1 MLDCLFVVEFN
12 DGSLQQT
19 FCEWWYMQNM
29 KILEY
34 NDVDPLQV
42 LNLTLL
48 ALDFPFTPEYAAH
61 IRRTDPRLFPCLT
74 LNAVEDDD
82 VVGVAGILRL
92 PMVSTDGREDVGGIW
107 AVSTHPHHAG
117 RGIASALLD
126 EAHTQMRDAGLRF
139 SMLLTERHLKAY
151 KLYHQHGYV
160 EMNVWAKALAR
171 WETAHQPSRL
181 RAQPASTILSESQGQ
196 DGYDFVE
203 KIFEAIAVNYLGFA
217 WRYRPFTRLREK
229 MSLDDIWIVREN
241 DTPVGYIHARKEGP
255 LLETHIHLLHPD
267 IDVVEAIAVIASK
280 MKASY
285 VQVGMSRPSHI
296 AGLKRAGWQVTYP
309 NWASFMLKPLLPEL
323 TADDARQL
331 FGIGTDQFLISWLD
345 VT

>member
-1 MLDCLFVVEFN
+1 
-12 DGSLQQT
+12 
-19 FCEWWYMQNM
+19 M

-48 ALDFPFTPEYAAH
+48 ALDFPLTPERAAH

-92 PMVSTDGREDVGGIW
+92 PMISTEGREDVGGVW

-117 RGIASALLD
+117 RGVASALLE
-126 EAHTQMRDAGLRF
+126 EAHARMQDAGLRF

-151 KLYHQHGYV
+151 KLYHQHGYA

-171 WETAHQPSRL
+171 WETAHLPTRL
-181 RAQPASTILSESQGQ
+181 RAQPASTILSESKGQ

-203 KIFEAIAVNYLGFA
+203 KIFKDIAGNYLGFA
-217 WRYRPFTRLREK
+217 WRHKPFARLREK

-241 DTPVGYIHARKEGP
+241 DTPVGYIYARKEGP

-280 MKASY
+280 LKAPY

-296 AGLKRAGWQVTYP
+296 AGLKRAGWQVTHP
-309 NWASFMLKPLLPEL
+309 NWASFMVKPLLPEL
-323 TADDARQL
+323 TADDARRL
-331 FGIGTDQFLISWLD
+331 FGIGTDRFLISWLD